1 MRDLLFPKA
10 ADWHLLILSWWMAF
24 SELADVLGMHQFQ
37 RISVILPF
45 CLQIPLFLLCWCRR
59 FMKRLVTVEGNRF
72 FHVFERSF
80 GLLVVTLSLVEF
92 SNHVCFVGAT
102 LAVPCNRKW
111 LTCLRIVW
119 SQISPPLHPLGWIT
133 LVRLSW
139 NGAGVWWKGMGS
151 FLHVSLRGQF
161 ILKWQH
167 LWTQMHSS
175 MPYVGLL
182 HVADKSESCDLI
194 MARIWL
200 VENENSERLYR
211 IGTLTELRLFFSRR
225 ILLGF
230 STPLGHLIMVVLG
243 NAWSA
248 VLAGS
253 W

>member
-1 MRDLLFPKA
+1 MRDIFFPKA
-10 ADWHLLILSWWMAF
+10 ADWHLLIPSWWMAF

-45 CLQIPLFLLCWCRR
+45 YLQIPLFLLCWYRR

-102 LAVPCNRKW
+102 LAIPCNRKW
-111 LTCLRIVW
+111 LTCHRIEW
-119 SQISPPLHPLGWIT
+119 SQINPPLHPLGWIT

-182 HVADKSESCDLI
+182 HVADKSESCNLI

-200 VENENSERLYR
+200 VENENSERLCR
-211 IGTLTELRLFFSRR
+211 IGTIGTGIYLPVTTKSY
-225 ILLGF
+225 
-230 STPLGHLIMVVLG
+230 
-243 NAWSA
+243 
-248 VLAGS
+248 
-253 W
+253 